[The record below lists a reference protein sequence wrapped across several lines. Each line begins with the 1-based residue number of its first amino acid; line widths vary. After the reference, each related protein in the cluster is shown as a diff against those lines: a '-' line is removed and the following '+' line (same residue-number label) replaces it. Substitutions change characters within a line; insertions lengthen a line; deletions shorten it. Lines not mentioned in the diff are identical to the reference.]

1 VDTIDFQNFLKACQI
16 WILSLNIFENRDY
29 ICGIIHSRMEF
40 EYLRKLSR
48 LDLEL
53 QKELQLKVL
62 EFTVVYEDLLV
73 KEKGVRDVKKN
84 PESSP

>member
-1 VDTIDFQNFLKACQI
+1 
-16 WILSLNIFENRDY
+16 
-29 ICGIIHSRMEF
+29 MEF

-73 KEKGVRDVKKN
+73 KEKGVRYVEKTRNQALDKLN
-84 PESSP
+84 FINQLLNDLSENDTRTT